1 MMVLNAKQMQTVIR
15 LVRKQQAMVHT
26 DANVSQVQ
34 NVANKQYSGIW
45 GMKQTKKTNSRYVQ
59 MIKIQKDVKD
69 RIDSGQYTSNVVDKL
84 YELIQEETSRYTSK
98 L

>member
-1 MMVLNAKQMQTVIR
+1 
-15 LVRKQQAMVHT
+15 
-26 DANVSQVQ
+26 
-34 NVANKQYSGIW
+34 
-45 GMKQTKKTNSRYVQ
+45 MKQTKKTNSRYVQ
-59 MIKIQKDVKD
+59 MIKIQKNVKD

>member
-1 MMVLNAKQMQTVIR
+1 MVLNAKQMQTVIR
-15 LVRKQQAMVHT
+15 LVRKQQATVRT
-26 DANVSQVQ
+26 DANVSQIQ

-59 MIKIQKDVKD
+59 MIKIQKNVKD
-69 RIDSGQYTSNVVDKL
+69 RIDSGQYTANVVGGL
-84 YELIQEETSRYTSK
+84 YELIQEETNRYTSK